1 MLLNIWIFKKKNE
14 PLNVININIQ
24 SLNLKIA
31 TAYAYSYISKSVFI
45 MQFLTFPY
53 KKIILKD
60 FINALKNT
68 EYHCLNL
75 LDYVS

>member
-1 MLLNIWIFKKKNE
+1 MEFKKKIT
-14 PLNVININIQ
+14 LKCYINIQ

-60 FINALKNT
+60 FIHARKNT

>member
-1 MLLNIWIFKKKNE
+1 MDFKKKNE

-31 TAYAYSYISKSVFI
+31 TAYAYSYISKSTFVI
-45 MQFLTFPY
+45 QFLTFPY
-53 KKIILKD
+53 LTKKIILKD
-60 FINALKNT
+60 FITARKNT

>member
-1 MLLNIWIFKKKNE
+1 MLC
-14 PLNVININIQ
+14 INIQ

-31 TAYAYSYISKSVFI
+31 TAYAYNYISKSVFI